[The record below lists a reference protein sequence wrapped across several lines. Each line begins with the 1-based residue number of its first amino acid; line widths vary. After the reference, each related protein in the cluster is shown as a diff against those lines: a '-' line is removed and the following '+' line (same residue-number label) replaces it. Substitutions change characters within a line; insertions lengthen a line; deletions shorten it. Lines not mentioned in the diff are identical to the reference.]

1 MYGRTQIYFSNYDI
15 KKEIVLVWFANDIAV
30 AGDSE
35 ILGQPDVCEEGGAE
49 DGYVAQLVGCLPS
62 TRRPNVVINVC
73 LPITGEEEAEA
84 QNWLH
89 NEFKP
94 AQHNETL
101 PHKKRERE

>member
-1 MYGRTQIYFSNYDI
+1 M
-15 KKEIVLVWFANDIAV
+15 WFANDIAI

>member
-15 KKEIVLVWFANDIAV
+15 KKEIVLVWFANDIAI

-49 DGYVAQLVGCLPS
+49 DGYIAQLVGCLPS
-62 TRRPNVVINVC
+62 MRRPNVVINVC
-73 LPITGEEEAEA
+73 LPITGEEEAGA

-89 NEFKP
+89 NEFKTSI
-94 AQHNETL
+94 AQ
-101 PHKKRERE
+101 